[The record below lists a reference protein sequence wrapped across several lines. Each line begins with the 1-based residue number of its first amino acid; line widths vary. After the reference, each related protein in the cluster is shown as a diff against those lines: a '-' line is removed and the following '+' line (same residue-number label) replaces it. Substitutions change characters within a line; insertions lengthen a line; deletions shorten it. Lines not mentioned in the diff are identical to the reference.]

1 MAFQGLTARA
11 STSKAGSPVKKVK
24 RSHISVDAAGAEL
37 RSKEHDDRIGALE
50 GSNASSAAASPMLQ
64 EVGS

>member
-1 MAFQGLTARA
+1 
-11 STSKAGSPVKKVK
+11 VKKVK